1 MTREVMAEMTSIRS
15 EIPNII
21 RSSKAYQFAEDVV
34 SGKIISGKRRK
45 QACQRF
51 IDELVKAYTDPSYP
65 WKFDIE
71 KAYRPIEFIER
82 FLTPTKGAY
91 SRMELLPWQHF
102 LEANMY
108 GWVSKKTGYR
118 RFREAIIV
126 VGQGNGKSTLIA
138 GNAAYGLTK
147 DGERGAE
154 IYCLANS
161 REQARI
167 IFNECSSQVTNSPVL
182 SKHVR
187 VTKQGMFYDKTNS
200 KFQPLAS
207 DSKNLDGRN
216 VHMGV
221 FDEIQEYRDY
231 KLINV
236 IKGKTKKRK
245 QPLIIYIT
253 TLGSVID
260 GPLMDFYILGGQILD
275 NTGAIAQRASDRTF
289 VYIDEID
296 ENDDPT
302 DPTCWGKANPSLG
315 ALLDMEDLLDEW
327 ERVKTIPA
335 ERSNFINK
343 QLNVFTNVD
352 ELSFLDD
359 KVIKKNNREISL
371 ETLRGARCYG
381 GFDLSETEDFT
392 SACLEFPL
400 PDNDF
405 FVLEHSWVPEKK
417 AKEDHEK
424 LDWQHLVQQGWLTI
438 VPGEYVD
445 YNLVFQWF
453 MKQREIY
460 RIDSIGFDPAK
471 AFLLVQLMRENGFI
485 LNEVRQGELTL
496 TAPLDNLKERFLDGN
511 IIHNNSRMFNW
522 YLGNVKLT
530 KRSANATYLPTKQS
544 KYRKIDGFAALLDA
558 HTEYLRKNPAII
570 PQDKKLTTLIKLQ

>member
-34 SGKIISGKRRK
+34 SGKIVSGKRRK

-51 IDELVKAYTDPSYP
+51 IDELVKAHTDPSYP

-302 DPTCWGKANPSLG
+302 DPACWGKANPSLG

-359 KVIKKNNREISL
+359 KVIKKNNREINL

>member
-1 MTREVMAEMTSIRS
+1 MTSIRS

-51 IDELVKAYTDPSYP
+51 IDELVKAHTEPSYP

-302 DPTCWGKANPSLG
+302 DPACWGKANPSLG

-359 KVIKKNNREISL
+359 KVIKKNNREINL